1 MSATVTV
8 PRGVELCHLPQPFE
22 LVRGGQLS
30 GAVLAYERQ
39 GPKDA
44 PVVIVLGGISAHRHA
59 AAHAELPE
67 RGWWEGVVGA
77 GLGIDTERFQVL
89 GIDWLGGAGNST
101 TPSAGEA
108 FPFVDAADQA
118 RALWALCDAL
128 KIERVHA
135 IVGSSYGGMVAQHAA
150 VQSAAAQNGSRLD
163 RLVVLAAADRSHAQA
178 SAYRHV
184 QRQLV
189 ELGSRSGTQRE
200 SLQLARSLAMV
211 GYRTTAELG
220 DRFDGGLD
228 DAALSGW
235 LDARGASF
243 ADEWGVEQFLCL
255 NRSID
260 AHDIETASIKV
271 PTWVLGF
278 DSDQLVPLVDVHRF
292 AASLPELRTLRECRT
307 RYGHDGFLK
316 EAAVVSGFLTEV
328 LR

>member
-8 PRGVELCHLPQPFE
+8 PQGVELCHLPQPFQ
-22 LVRGGQLS
+22 LVRGGELS

-59 AAHAELPE
+59 AAHKELPE

-77 GLGIDTERFQVL
+77 GLGVDTESFQVL

-101 TPSAGEA
+101 TPSDGES
-108 FPFVDAADQA
+108 FPFLDAADQA
-118 RALWALCDAL
+118 RAIWALCDAL

-150 VQSAAAQNGSRLD
+150 AQQSERCE
-163 RLVVLAAADRSHAQA
+163 RLVVLAAAERSHAQA

-184 QRQLV
+184 QRGLV
-189 ELGSRSGTQRE
+189 ELGLRSGTARE

-211 GYRTTAELG
+211 GYRTSQELG

-228 DAALSGW
+228 DGALSGW

-260 AHDIETASIKV
+260 AHGIDPAAIKV

-278 DSDQLVPLVDVHRF
+278 DSDQLVPFGDVRRF
-292 AASLPELRTLRECRT
+292 AHALTDLRSLRQCRT

-316 EAAVVSGFLTEV
+316 EAAVVSSFLKEV
-328 LR
+328 L